1 MRKKDTLFF
10 SEDKK
15 DKKILKEQLT
25 KTFKSL
31 YKVFNTQKCYNG
43 AKPAVVNA
51 AVSSIDILPDDGV
64 GFDEALKTLE
74 EKVYPYMVYPPSK
87 NYMAHLHSPVLIESL
102 SSELIL
108 NTFNQSMDSWDQGPA
123 STNVEEEVVHTL
135 CSLFGYEEGDGALT
149 SGGSQSNLTATF
161 LARDAKLEALGF
173 DARNNP
179 LGEWSEKLVC
189 YVSEISHFS
198 FDKAAHLLGLSY
210 KNVRHVVVDDKYRM
224 DMDELEALI
233 KEDIEAGLVP
243 FLVVATVGTTDFGSI
258 DPLSEIST
266 ICRKYEM
273 YMHADAAYG
282 SALIMSDEYKSRI
295 QGIDKADSITVDF
308 HKMFLLPI
316 SCSCLL
322 VKDKNYLNPLSFHAV
337 YLNREEEESDGYT
350 NLVSKGLQTTRRFDA
365 LKVLFSFLV
374 RGKKGFNE
382 IVNKNI
388 ENAKYFY
395 NILKRDRAFE
405 VLNNPE
411 ISAVVFRVVY
421 KKKGIKH
428 HNRNIDANALNK
440 NIRHNLM
447 HEKGIFIGE
456 TEVNGHTYLKTTIL
470 NPRLEKSDFDRL
482 KKTIIQT
489 SFSL

>member
-1 MRKKDTLFF
+1 MRDKKGLFF
-10 SEDKK
+10 TENKK
-15 DKKILKEQLT
+15 DKKLLKEQLK

-31 YKVFNTQKCYNG
+31 YKVFNTPKCYNG
-43 AKPAVVNA
+43 AKPAVVEA
-51 AVSSIDILPDDGV
+51 AVGSIDMLPSDGI

-87 NYMAHLHSPVLIESL
+87 NYMAHLHSPVLIESI

-123 STNVEEEVVHTL
+123 STNVEEKVINTL
-135 CSLFGYEEGDGALT
+135 CSLFGYEEGDGAMT
-149 SGGSQSNLTATF
+149 SGGSQSNLTAMF
-161 LARDAKLEALGF
+161 LARDAKLKEFGF
-173 DARNNP
+173 DARNVP
-179 LGEWSEKLVC
+179 LASWSEKLVC

-210 KNVRHVVVDDKYRM
+210 KNVRHIVTDDRYKM
-224 DMDELEALI
+224 DAEELERAI

-258 DPLSEIST
+258 DPIERIAKL
-266 ICRKYEM
+266 CRKYKV
-273 YMHADAAYG
+273 YLHSDAAYG
-282 SALIMSDEYKSRI
+282 GALALTDKYKKHL
-295 QGIDKADSITVDF
+295 QGIEYSDSITVDF

-316 SCSCLL
+316 SCSCIL
-322 VKDKNYLNPLSFHAV
+322 VRHKDYLEPLSYHAV
-337 YLNREEEESDGYT
+337 YLNREDEESDGYT

-374 RGKKGFNE
+374 RGKKGYDE
-382 IVNKNI
+382 IVAKNI

-395 NILKRDRAFE
+395 RILKRDRAFE
-405 VLNNPE
+405 VLNDPE
-411 ISAVVFRVVY
+411 LSAVVFRVVY
-421 KKKGIKH
+421 KKKGLKH

-456 TEVNGHTYLKTTIL
+456 TEVNGHVYLKTTIL
-470 NPRLEKSDFDRL
+470 NPRLEKSDLDRL

-489 SFSL
+489 SFTL